1 MFQKISAMLMAAEAV
16 GIFAHENPDGDAMGS
31 AYSLKLALLAMG
43 KRAEVFLAPHPD
55 AAALALIRGRE
66 EENLALADCDLFV
79 AVDCA
84 ESARLGAYE
93 AAFLAHPNTA
103 AIDHHVTHS
112 SFAKETVVQDVSS
125 CCEIMVQL
133 YEAMQISI
141 DVDIANNLYLGMVTD
156 TGNFKY
162 SSVTPDTLRRA
173 ATLMERGAD
182 FAGIAKWIF
191 DTKTMAYYRLMRI
204 ALDRLTLYADGKVSV
219 LYLTM
224 ADFAAAELAEAEASA
239 IVSLPGT
246 VRGAEVSVYIRQREN
261 DCFKVSLRSAGK
273 IDVAKIAM
281 ALGGGGHVCAS
292 GYSVCGA
299 ATVDEIVDAVLC
311 EMKKQQKEER

>member
-1 MFQKISAMLMAAEAV
+1 
-16 GIFAHENPDGDAMGS
+16 
-31 AYSLKLALLAMG
+31 
-43 KRAEVFLAPHPD
+43 
-55 AAALALIRGRE
+55 
-66 EENLALADCDLFV
+66 
-79 AVDCA
+79 
-84 ESARLGAYE
+84 
-93 AAFLAHPNTA
+93 
-103 AIDHHVTHS
+103 
-112 SFAKETVVQDVSS
+112 
-125 CCEIMVQL
+125 
-133 YEAMQISI
+133 
-141 DVDIANNLYLGMVTD
+141 
-156 TGNFKY
+156 
-162 SSVTPDTLRRA
+162 
-173 ATLMERGAD
+173 
-182 FAGIAKWIF
+182 
-191 DTKTMAYYRLMRI
+191 MRI

-273 IDVAKIAM
+273 IDVAKM